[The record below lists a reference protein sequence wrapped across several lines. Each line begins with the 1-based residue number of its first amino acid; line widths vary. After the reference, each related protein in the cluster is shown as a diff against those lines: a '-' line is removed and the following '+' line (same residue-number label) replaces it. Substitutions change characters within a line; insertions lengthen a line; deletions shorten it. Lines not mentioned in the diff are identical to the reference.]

1 MFNYLSAE
9 ASVDVDPKNKKAAGI
24 MLLSVVPFIM
34 VTLSAIFDSHS
45 RSHQIIILITLIIS
59 SSSTAVY
66 FVYSV
71 YMNPFKKTFL
81 NHFGFVLL
89 SHLYECF
96 FLRVETRVQYLDR
109 DNQEK
114 SLDHVKFEIMSEVHE
129 LLEKFS
135 PKNLIENGEINKE
148 SLKRFF

>member
-1 MFNYLSAE
+1 MINLFGTKRYKNFVFNYLSAE
-9 ASVDVDPKNKKAAGI
+9 ASVEVDPKNKKAAGI

-71 YMNPFKKTFL
+71 YMNPFKKNFSKP
-81 NHFGFVLL
+81 FWFRFAV
-89 SHLYECF
+89 
-96 FLRVETRVQYLDR
+96 
-109 DNQEK
+109 
-114 SLDHVKFEIMSEVHE
+114 SLI
-129 LLEKFS
+129 
-135 PKNLIENGEINKE
+135 
-148 SLKRFF
+148 